1 MSETPTPETP
11 LPETRLAELPDEAR
25 GLSGRLD
32 PETGVHRLW
41 LRIYYE
47 DTDAAGIVYHA
58 GYLRYAERARTE
70 MLRLLGVGQGAL
82 RDRHGIGFA
91 VRSAE
96 LDFRAPAR
104 LDDLLEV
111 RSYCRSFSRVQF
123 QVTQRILNAFDGRE
137 LVRVGVRV
145 ACIDAATRPARLP
158 RAIADAL
165 RPLMHLQ
172 EQD

>member
-1 MSETPTPETP
+1 MTHGAEQT
-11 LPETRLAELPDEAR
+11 LPADLPAEAR
-25 GLSGRLD
+25 ALSGRLD
-32 PETGVHRLW
+32 TASGVHRMW

-70 MLRLLGVGQGAL
+70 MLRLVGIGQGAL

-96 LDFRAPAR
+96 LDYRAPAR

-111 RSYCRSFSRVQF
+111 RSHCRSFSRVQLRI
-123 QVTQRILNAFDGRE
+123 TQRILEASSGQE
-137 LVRVGVRV
+137 LVRVEVRV
-145 ACIDAATRPARLP
+145 ACVDADTRPARLP
-158 RAIADAL
+158 RAVVDAL
-165 RPLMHLQ
+165 SPFMQRR

>member
-1 MSETPTPETP
+1 VTDGRDAT
-11 LPETRLAELPDEAR
+11 LPADLPAEAR

-32 PETGVHRLW
+32 AETGVHRMW

-70 MLRLLGVGQGAL
+70 MLRLLGIGQGAL
-82 RDRHGIGFA
+82 RDRYGIGFA
-91 VRSAE
+91 VRHAE

-123 QVTQRILNAFDGRE
+123 HVSQRILNAVDRRE

-158 RAIADAL
+158 RDLAQTL
-165 RPLMHLQ
+165 RPLMHPQ

>member
-1 MSETPTPETP
+1 MTGGRDET
-11 LPETRLAELPDEAR
+11 LSADLPDEAR

-32 PETGVHRLW
+32 PATGVHRLW

-70 MLRLLGVGQGAL
+70 MLRLLGIGQGVL
-82 RDRHGIGFA
+82 RDQHGIGFA
-91 VRSAE
+91 VRHAE

-123 QVTQRILNAFDGRE
+123 HVSQHILDAVDRRE
-137 LVRVGVRV
+137 LVRIGVRV
-145 ACIDAATRPARLP
+145 ACVDAATRPARLP
-158 RAIADAL
+158 RAVAETL
-165 RPLMHLQ
+165 SPLIHPR